1 MNCHGNPN
9 GVIDNV
15 CQTDIRLNY
24 RCRVHKVLLFTLCF
38 AMETLMVCLIYV
50 WITKYS
56 VQPTIIIIFV
66 DPGSVHHES
75 YTLEGGSNLTLP
87 CKEADLEER
96 SLHTILWFCRYT
108 IINTPTPHIL
118 SFLSPWYSSP
128 KLIKKC
134 QQSQEKTQSQNKQYG
149 HFCWIMVWLSDLVT
163 LILTTPAY
171 RKISNKNKIKMRALC
186 FMAPFLIQ
194 RLKNKKK
201 KSSWGNENF
210 PKFLKINLIKNK

>member
-38 AMETLMVCLIYV
+38 AMETLMVCLTYV
-50 WITKYS
+50 WITKDRCHKVLLFTLCFAMETLMGCLTY
-56 VQPTIIIIFV
+56 VWITKDRAQPTIIIIFV

-108 IINTPTPHIL
+108 IINTPPPYPL
-118 SFLSPWYSSP
+118 LPLP
-128 KLIKKC
+128 
-134 QQSQEKTQSQNKQYG
+134 
-149 HFCWIMVWLSDLVT
+149 
-163 LILTTPAY
+163 LILFT
-171 RKISNKNKIKMRALC
+171 
-186 FMAPFLIQ
+186 
-194 RLKNKKK
+194 
-201 KSSWGNENF
+201 
-210 PKFLKINLIKNK
+210 